1 MTQRAITTGSPSE
14 NIIQLCSANIEDT
27 LYNLWVLN
35 IHTRRRAKKGIPAV
49 DLNEFSRIKAETIQ
63 AAHTTGH
70 VRPVSYVDESSSFNP
85 FPRSVTFTFDIF
97 LELEDPHFFDYD
109 PAFANTLALEVINEA
124 QKLFD
129 RQISNTELRN
139 PIRCG
144 EIVGDIRAF
153 YRDKLDR
160 LVNEAIRNRQPIPL
174 DTIKDLLFEPDEYEE
189 RLLDPESSS
198 LVGFLYE
205 SPSARFYF
213 EVPFR
218 FAEGFLS
225 ESVLRYLPYR
235 VTTEFGERYSKE
247 ITEEEALSYS
257 LTEIVS
263 KLGNYYLDSLA
274 LAVFHKEV
282 IRQSSFALTALED
295 LSQLIE
301 RPDLSEIEETRF
313 WYSIHALL
321 CSVANISKIL
331 WPAKSAGR
339 VGAARGKILRDS
351 LSIAGNSILE
361 ARSFRNHFEH
371 WDERMDHWSTTLDS
385 LQNRWIVDGEIGL
398 EDGINSVD
406 PAYTLRNF
414 DKSKFAVTFRGE
426 VYELIP
432 VREAIIALRE
442 LAKAAFS
449 KAPYCM

>member
-1 MTQRAITTGSPSE
+1 MSQRAITTGSPSE

-35 IHTRRRAKKGIPAV
+35 MHARRRAKKGVPVV
-49 DLNEFSRIKAETIQ
+49 DLAEFSRIKAETIQ
-63 AAHTTGH
+63 AAYITGH

-97 LELEDPHFFDYD
+97 LELEDPNLFDYD
-109 PAFANTLALEVINEA
+109 PAFANTLVLEVIDEA

-129 RQISNTELRN
+129 RQISNTDLQN
-139 PIRCG
+139 PARCG
-144 EIVGDIRAF
+144 EIVDDIRAF
-153 YRDKLDR
+153 YRDKLGT
-160 LVNEAIRNRQPIPL
+160 LVKVAIRNRQPIPL
-174 DTIKDLLFEPDEYEE
+174 ETIKDLLFEPDEYEE
-189 RLLDPESSS
+189 RLLDPESNS

-225 ESVLRYLPYR
+225 ESILRSLPYR

-247 ITEEEALSYS
+247 ITEEEALSYP

-263 KLGNYYLDSLA
+263 KLGNYYLDSLV
-274 LAVFHKEV
+274 LAVFHQEV

-295 LSQLIE
+295 LSRLIAQPE
-301 RPDLSEIEETRF
+301 LDEVEETRF

-321 CSVANISKIL
+321 CSVGNISKIL

-339 VGAARGKILRDS
+339 VGAARGRVLRDS
-351 LSIAGNSILE
+351 LSITGNSILE

-385 LQNRWIVDGEIGL
+385 LENRWIVDGEIGL
-398 EDGINSVD
+398 EDSINFAN

-414 DKSKFAVTFRGE
+414 NKSKFAVTFRGE
-426 VYELIP
+426 VYELVP

-442 LAKAAFS
+442 KAVAAFS